1 MSMLNARKDNK
12 KVVRVK
18 FMQPCIWDSSYY
30 HHRRYMYSLK
40 EIAEEGKWES
50 NWFEPAWKNLDGRD
64 LAYYFEKRNEL
75 SELFLSMTKINC
87 RNSYIAKLNNI
98 QLNLQYVGIELDKIY
113 TDIVT
118 DARRAKIFMPWTA
131 PSIEVD
137 K

>member
-1 MSMLNARKDNK
+1 MSMLNSRKNNK
-12 KVVRVK
+12 KVVRLK
-18 FMQPCIWDSSYY
+18 FTQPCTWDYGHY
-30 HHRRYMYSLK
+30 KRYMYSLK

-50 NWFEPAWKNLDGRD
+50 NWFEPAWKSLDGRD

-87 RNSYIAKLNNI
+87 RNSYIAKLNRI
-98 QLNLQYVGIELDKIY
+98 QLNLKYVGLELNTIY

-118 DARRAKIFMPWTA
+118 DAKRAKIFMSYTA

-137 K
+137 N

>member
-1 MSMLNARKDNK
+1 MLNSRKNNK
-12 KVVRVK
+12 KVVRLK
-18 FMQPCIWDSSYY
+18 FTQPCTWDYGHY
-30 HHRRYMYSLK
+30 KRYMYSLK

-50 NWFEPAWKNLDGRD
+50 NWFEPAWKSLDGRD

-87 RNSYIAKLNNI
+87 RNSYIAKLNRI
-98 QLNLQYVGIELDKIY
+98 QLNLKYVGMELNTIY

-118 DARRAKIFMPWTA
+118 DAKRAKIFMPYIA

-137 K
+137 N

>member
-1 MSMLNARKDNK
+1 MSMLNSRKNNK
-12 KVVRVK
+12 KVVRLK
-18 FMQPCIWDSSYY
+18 FTQPCTWDYGHY
-30 HHRRYMYSLK
+30 KRYMYSLK

-50 NWFEPAWKNLDGRD
+50 NWFESAWKSLDGRD

-87 RNSYIAKLNNI
+87 RNSYIAKLNRI
-98 QLNLQYVGIELDKIY
+98 QLNLQYVGMELNTVY

-118 DARRAKIFMPWTA
+118 DAKRAKIFMPYTA

-137 K
+137 N

>member
-18 FMQPCIWDSSYY
+18 FMQPCTWDSS

-50 NWFEPAWKNLDGRD
+50 NWFEPAWKSLDGRD

-75 SELFLSMTKINC
+75 SELFLNMTKINC
-87 RNSYIAKLNNI
+87 RNSYIEKLNRI

-118 DARRAKIFMPWTA
+118 EARRAKIFMPWTA

>member
-1 MSMLNARKDNK
+1 MLNARKDNK
-12 KVVRVK
+12 KVVRIK
-18 FMQPCIWDSSYY
+18 FMQPCTWDSNHH

-50 NWFEPAWKNLDGRD
+50 NWFEPAWKSLDGRD

-75 SELFLSMTKINC
+75 SELFLNMTRINC

-98 QLNLQYVGIELDKIY
+98 QLNLQYVGLELNTIY

-118 DARRAKIFMPWTA
+118 EARRAKIFMPWTA

>member
-1 MSMLNARKDNK
+1 MSMLNSRKNNK
-12 KVVRVK
+12 KVVRLK
-18 FMQPCIWDSSYY
+18 FTQPCTWDYGHY
-30 HHRRYMYSLK
+30 KRYMYSLK

-50 NWFEPAWKNLDGRD
+50 NWFEPAWKSLDGRD

-87 RNSYIAKLNNI
+87 RNSYIAKLNRI
-98 QLNLQYVGIELDKIY
+98 QLNLKYVGMELNTIY

-118 DARRAKIFMPWTA
+118 DAKRAKIFMPYIA

-137 K
+137 N

>member
-1 MSMLNARKDNK
+1 MSMLNSRKNNK
-12 KVVRVK
+12 KVVRLK
-18 FMQPCIWDSSYY
+18 FTQPCTWDYGHY
-30 HHRRYMYSLK
+30 KRYMYSLK

-50 NWFEPAWKNLDGRD
+50 NWFEPAWKSLDGRD

-87 RNSYIAKLNNI
+87 RNSYIAKLNRI
-98 QLNLQYVGIELDKIY
+98 QLNLKYVGLELNTIY

-118 DARRAKIFMPWTA
+118 DAKRAKIFMSYTA

>member
-1 MSMLNARKDNK
+1 MSMLNSRKNNK
-12 KVVRVK
+12 KVVRLK
-18 FMQPCIWDSSYY
+18 FTQPCTWDDR

-50 NWFEPAWKNLDGRD
+50 NWFESAWKSLDGRD

-87 RNSYIAKLNNI
+87 RNSYIAKLNRI
-98 QLNLQYVGIELDKIY
+98 QLNLQYVGLELDKIY

-118 DARRAKIFMPWTA
+118 DAKRAKIFMPYAA

-137 K
+137 S